1 MKEKIHGHTRM
12 HVLQHSKIGLY
23 DDEKKHRLDLY
34 IIVKSV
40 LVERMRVKAS
50 VRSEYRLHALF
61 ALYINISCKVN
72 RHR

>member
-1 MKEKIHGHTRM
+1 MKEKIHGHTRI
-12 HVLQHSKIGLY
+12 HVLQHSKIY
-23 DDEKKHRLDLY
+23 DDEKNILDLY
-34 IIVKSV
+34 IIVKSD

-50 VRSEYRLHALF
+50 VRSVYRLHAPF